1 MPRLTQTATIETPS
15 GSVRAS
21 PTLDMLNAM
30 YFTSLVPQMEGV
42 DGWPAQLRRE
52 MAPDLLAELDA
63 LYEYP
68 AGDPGVMGIFGD
80 NLFAHPSSGA
90 ISIRLIPTS
99 LDAARRIGDR
109 SGTRHPGPDL
119 PDDLPLSGGRRP
131 RRIRRPPTARS
142 CGAPVRS
149 LDDRDAHS
157 IMAVYDHPAELRERM
172 ADLIERFYTE
182 HYRHGDGQRLP
193 ALERS
198 AARRIARRRNADPDQ
213 LATKLTGKQNRAWRR
228 GCAGPVRAAVFTPS
242 LDMGPVQLLRDRR
255 RYPRPFLP
263 TGAGIPRDGA
273 VEAEETSLARVYKA
287 LGDEQR
293 LRILRML
300 RDREM
305 YAQEIVE
312 RTGLHQSVV
321 SRHLQ
326 FMRAVGL
333 LQSRKQNNMKFFS
346 LNPAARDMLSGTLAL
361 FDAAAPSLKEAP

>member
-1 MPRLTQTATIETPS
+1 MPRLSQTTTIDAPAVQFT
-15 GSVRAS
+15 VS

-30 YFTSLVPQMEGV
+30 YFTSLVPQMDGI
-42 DGWPAQLRRE
+42 DGWPAELRNE

-68 AGDPGVMGIFGD
+68 AGDPGLMGIFGD
-80 NLFAHPSSGA
+80 NLFGLPDLWSEVDQLVQYLRSMPLGEDGTEAAPGVQ
-90 ISIRLIPTS
+90 RLIHQATFRYPE
-99 LDAARRIGDR
+99 DVVPGAYDGVPMREAVWRRFEG
-109 SGTRHPGPDL
+109 
-119 PDDLPLSGGRRP
+119 
-131 RRIRRPPTARS
+131 
-142 CGAPVRS
+142 
-149 LDDRDAHS
+149 LDDRDASS
-157 IMAVYDHPAELRERM
+157 IMDAYDHPEELRQRM
-172 ADLIERFYTE
+172 ARLVERFYAE
-182 HYRHGDGQRLP
+182 HYRSEMAHRLP

-198 AARRIARRRNADPDQ
+198 VAAHRQETHADAAQ
-213 LATKLTGKQNRAWRR
+213 LATKLTGRNTCLD
-228 GCAGPVRAAVFTPS
+228 GTCAGPFTRLVFTPS
-242 LDMGPVQLLRDRR
+242 LDMGPYSSCAIIGDIHGLI
-255 RYPRPFLP
+255 YPLEPEYRG
-263 TGAGIPRDGA
+263 TAAD
-273 VEAEETSLARVYKA
+273 EAEEANLARLYKA

-346 LNPAARDMLSGTLAL
+346 LNPRAKDLLSGTVAL
-361 FDAAAPSLKEAP
+361 FDATGPIRQGGAS